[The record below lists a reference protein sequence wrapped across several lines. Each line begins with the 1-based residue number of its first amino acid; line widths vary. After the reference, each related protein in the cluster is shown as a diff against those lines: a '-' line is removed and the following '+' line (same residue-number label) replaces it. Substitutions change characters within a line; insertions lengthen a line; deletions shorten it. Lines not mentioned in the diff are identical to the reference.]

1 MVITGVIAIA
11 GSFVVALVYTMWAS
25 AGAVTDTHCRVW
37 NWLPSFSAVIG
48 HSHISAALWR
58 SGITV
63 LFLFRIGSALLYHKW
78 HTATGPATL
87 AYTLARAPPA
97 STALPSLSPTHS
109 LNGFNNNGDDAG
121 TGRNSA
127 TFVPDS
133 LSFAPSS
140 VSAPASTSASALVCG
155 GSVRAERLYTYLNWV
170 HSALI
175 VVENVALAELSFIT
189 SKDSGATHEALFGL
203 FVLCGTANMFV
214 QLALFALKP
223 LRAGRVLALCAVRVR
238 ARGRKHGLP
247 RHASRR
253 LPPRGLRRA
262 RGAARPVTTA
272 LRQRTGARA
281 GGEQDEG
288 RADGCAD
295 ACDSTGGVLG
305 RRGCGSSDVIRCES
319 GRN

>member
-1 MVITGVIAIA
+1 M
-11 GSFVVALVYTMWAS
+11 
-25 AGAVTDTHCRVW
+25 RQ
-37 NWLPSFSAVIG
+37 
-48 HSHISAALWR
+48 AALWR
-58 SGITV
+58 SGVTV

-109 LNGFNNNGDDAG
+109 LNGFNNNGGDAG

-223 LRAGRVLALCAVRVR
+223 LPPLLARASTWRTSTPGAAAGVVSPAEEFAARCARSVRLKRLFCALWLLLLVAAAALFVRHNARCEPGVYSLFALSEYALVGVNMAFHATLAVDFPRGGYVVRAGPLV
-238 ARGRKHGLP
+238 
-247 RHASRR
+247 
-253 LPPRGLRRA
+253 
-262 RGAARPVTTA
+262 
-272 LRQRTGARA
+272 Q
-281 GGEQDEG
+281 
-288 RADGCAD
+288 
-295 ACDSTGGVLG
+295 
-305 RRGCGSSDVIRCES
+305 
-319 GRN
+319 